1 MLIYLTLSSWKI
13 TLDVSDVTGK
23 EPQMTMSVR
32 SLRLTASFALL
43 GAILAGVLIGWQ
55 DLSFDP
61 RLIGALLGAAAGVAV
76 QAAHVL

>member
-1 MLIYLTLSSWKI
+1 MGINLFDPVVLEDYPTW
-13 TLDVSDVTGK
+13 VWCNGK
-23 EPQMTMSVR
+23 EPQMTMNVR

-61 RLIGALLGAAAGVAV
+61 RLIGALLGAAAGIA
-76 QAAHVL
+76 

>member
-1 MLIYLTLSSWKI
+1 
-13 TLDVSDVTGK
+13 
-23 EPQMTMSVR
+23 MTMSVR